1 MSKNNVLIC
10 LDPGHG
16 GKDPGAIGF
25 GLHEA
30 DVCLKLAKMVS
41 EELGKY
47 EGVAVTLTRWDDRFI
62 SLSER
67 AAYANRN
74 GVDYFI
80 SLHNNAASA
89 SAHGFESYI
98 YTQPSAASVAR
109 QNVLHETVAAY
120 MAKYGI
126 RDRGKKRANYAVLR
140 ETKMPAILL
149 ENLFIT
155 NERENKL
162 LRDDNFLRGLAAAIA
177 AGIAK
182 MFGLKQKAVAQPSV
196 QPQPKPQPKPMH
208 RVLVDGKAVIDSAYH
223 DKVLAAVKAALDK
236 EANKIEI
243 VKR

>member
-1 MSKNNVLIC
+1 MSQNNVLIC

-47 EGVAVTLTRWDDRFI
+47 EGVAVTLTRWDDRYI

-67 AAYANRN
+67 AAYANQK
-74 GVDYFI
+74 GADYFI
-80 SLHNNAASA
+80 SLHNNAGPA
-89 SAHGFESYI
+89 SAHGFESYV
-98 YTQPSAASVAR
+98 YEQPSTASEAY

-120 MAKYGI
+120 MAKYGV
-126 RDRGKKRANYAVLR
+126 RDRGKKRANYAVVR

-162 LRDDNFLRGLAAAIA
+162 LRDDAFLRGLAAAIA

-182 MFGLKQKAVAQPSV
+182 MFGLKKKATPQPV
-196 QPQPKPQPKPMH
+196 QPQTKPMH
-208 RVLVDGKAVIDSAYH
+208 RVIVDGKPVIDSAYK
-223 DKVLAAVKAALDK
+223 DKLLAALAKVLD
-236 EANKIEI
+236 NYNGRIEI
-243 VKR
+243 TKKPAS

>member
-1 MSKNNVLIC
+1 
-10 LDPGHG
+10 
-16 GKDPGAIGF
+16 
-25 GLHEA
+25 
-30 DVCLKLAKMVS
+30 MVN

-47 EGVAVTLTRWDDRFI
+47 EGVAVTLTRWDDRYI

-67 AAYANRN
+67 AAYANQK
-74 GVDYFI
+74 GADYFI

-89 SAHGFESYI
+89 SAHGFESYT
-98 YTQPSAASVAR
+98 YEQPSTASVAY
-109 QNVLHETVAAY
+109 QNVLHETVATY

-162 LRDDNFLRGLAAAIA
+162 LRDDAFLRGLAAAIA

-182 MFGLKQKAVAQPSV
+182 MFGLKKKAVAQPV
-196 QPQPKPQPKPMH
+196 QSQPKAQPAQMH
-208 RVLVDGKAVIDSAYH
+208 RVIVDGKPIIDTAYPDKLLASVKEALGKYQ
-223 DKVLAAVKAALDK
+223 DKV
-236 EANKIEI
+236 EI
-243 VKR
+243 IKR